1 MTTINGERNYTE
13 LKKSIKMIKSQRID
27 TKTINL
33 IEEGKKIGTDKVI
46 KRNEFINKCLNS
58 QI

>member
-1 MTTINGERNYTE
+1 MTTINGEINYTE
-13 LKKSIKMIKSQRID
+13 LKTSIKLMKSQGID

-33 IEEGKKIGTDKVI
+33 IEEGKKVGIDKVI
-46 KRNEFINKCLNS
+46 KRNEFINKCLKS